1 MDINWKIALYIYI
14 YTAIRGGE
22 DESMISKA
30 ILKLL
35 LNLVK

>member
-22 DESMISKA
+22 DSSMIY
-30 ILKLL
+30 L
-35 LNLVK
+35 